1 MEMLPYLGYAVA
13 FISLIYAMTSKK
25 RLENLNALLS
35 EAAERYQ
42 TARSDA
48 QAAEVKLQKSRK
60 DTADISARLTQLEKQ
75 KATKEQQL
83 STLQKDHDKALEEV
97 NEKLARL
104 TDHSQA
110 QQKALA
116 EQLSEAIRDK
126 HQALEQLNKLSSQK
140 TNLSPKEL
148 KELESKLS
156 QLSEEYKRIKSELNK
171 AQHLIGKQNEVLKVA
186 NPKIVRKIQAKVS
199 KLETLYA
206 SMKGLK
212 DMSEERNQNWETA
225 LRYMAAHITQ
235 KDVDLTAPMGAVV
248 GPALEML
255 GKQLV
260 VDDEHNG
267 QNESTDHED
276 IMSAP
281 EQSAKDVT
289 PAETI

>member
-13 FISLIYAMTSKK
+13 FVSLIYALTSKK

-35 EAAERYQ
+35 EAATRYQ

-48 QAAEVKLQKSRK
+48 QAAESKLQKSRK
-60 DTADISARLTQLEKQ
+60 DAADITARLTQFEKQ
-75 KATKEQQL
+75 KAAKDGQL
-83 STLQKDHDKALEEV
+83 STLQKNHDKALKEV
-97 NEKLARL
+97 NENLARL

-140 TNLSPKEL
+140 TKLSPKEI
-148 KELESKLS
+148 KELESKLA
-156 QLSEEYKRIKSELNK
+156 QLGEEHKRLKSELKK
-171 AQHLIGKQNEVLKVA
+171 AQQLIGKQNDVLKVA
-186 NPKIVRKIQAKVS
+186 NPKIVKKLQAKVS

-248 GPALEML
+248 GPALEKL
-255 GKQLV
+255 GTQLV
-260 VDDEHNG
+260 VDDEENA
-267 QNESTDHED
+267 QDDVKDHEG
-276 IMSAP
+276 AGTTL
-281 EQSAKDVT
+281 EQAVDDT
-289 PAETI
+289 AAAETI